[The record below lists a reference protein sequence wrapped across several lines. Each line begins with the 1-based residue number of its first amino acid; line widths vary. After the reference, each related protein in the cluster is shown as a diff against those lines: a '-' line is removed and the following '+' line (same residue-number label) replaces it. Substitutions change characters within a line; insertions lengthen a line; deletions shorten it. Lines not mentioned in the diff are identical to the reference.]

1 MNCRI
6 LERAQGI
13 GEGRQCQYGKRRRSQ
28 LNSNMKSRSLT
39 KTLKDKIIINS
50 QKSLKSCYI
59 IMTFFGKI
67 TNQIQ
72 VETKSCRFIY
82 LEFSKTLGSALRDI
96 HRNETG
102 IPGLDSSNI

>member
-1 MNCRI
+1 
-6 LERAQGI
+6 
-13 GEGRQCQYGKRRRSQ
+13 
-28 LNSNMKSRSLT
+28 
-39 KTLKDKIIINS
+39 
-50 QKSLKSCYI
+50 
-59 IMTFFGKI
+59 MTFFGKI
-67 TNQIQ
+67 TNQTQ